1 MVQGLQRAMLSAY
14 NSYKIA
20 TEDIEKNIEKIST
33 GTRIPK
39 FSDDSVDSASVV
51 RMTNKISALEQANR
65 NVKNS
70 QDLLITADT
79 GVAQVRSIV
88 ERLKEIGIESAS
100 DVITQEE
107 RTILSAEYD
116 QLLEEVDFVIS
127 TTKYNGIELLDGTFL
142 NKTVAIGINDDPDQ
156 QVQISLGD
164 ASADILGRTIQVAGT
179 DTLFSIADSSVSDT
193 SNSADSVETLDAAL
207 EQLIEYQSRIGAS
220 IRRFDFTITNLE
232 GMILQTENNKNSL
245 TALDEAREITN
256 MTVNQIK
263 QQTALAMMAQAQS
276 LSHAIFQLLQN
287 H

>member
-116 QLLEEVDFVIS
+116 QLLKEVDFVIS

-164 ASADILGRTIQVAGT
+164 ASADILGRTVEVSGT
-179 DTLFSIADSSVSDT
+179 PTLFSIADSSVSDT

>member
-39 FSDDSVDSASVV
+39 FADDSVDSASVV

-116 QLLEEVDFVIS
+116 QLLKEVDFVIS

>member
-20 TEDIEKNIEKIST
+20 TNDIEKNIEKIST
-33 GTRIPK
+33 GSRIPK

-51 RMTNKISALEQANR
+51 RMTNKIAALEQANR

-79 GVAQVRSIV
+79 GIAQVRSIV

-107 RTILSAEYD
+107 RTILSAEYE
-116 QLLEEVDFVIS
+116 QLLEEVEFVIS

-179 DTLFSIADSSVSDT
+179 DTLFSVADSSVSDT

>member
-116 QLLEEVDFVIS
+116 QLLKEVDFVIS

-179 DTLFSIADSSVSDT
+179 DTLFSVADSSVSDT

-245 TALDEAREITN
+245 TALDEAKEITN

>member
-20 TEDIEKNIEKIST
+20 TNDIEKNIEKIST
-33 GTRIPK
+33 GSRIPK

-79 GVAQVRSIV
+79 GIAQVRSIV

-116 QLLEEVDFVIS
+116 QLLKEVDFVIS

-207 EQLIEYQSRIGAS
+207 EQLIEYQARIGAS

>member
-100 DVITQEE
+100 DMITQEE

-179 DTLFSIADSSVSDT
+179 DTLFSVADSSVSDT

>member
-20 TEDIEKNIEKIST
+20 TNDIEKNIEKIST
-33 GTRIPK
+33 GSRIPK

-79 GVAQVRSIV
+79 GIAQVRSIV

-100 DVITQEE
+100 DMITQEE

-116 QLLEEVDFVIS
+116 QLLKEVDFVIS

-164 ASADILGRTIQVAGT
+164 ASADILGRTVEVSGT
-179 DTLFSIADSSVSDT
+179 PTLFSIADSSVSDT